1 MIDSTGLKITGDGE
15 WHSKKHKKS
24 KGRRKWRKLHI
35 GVDGQGY
42 IVASEL
48 TTSDESDP
56 SMVPTLL
63 AQIPTEISQF
73 IADGAYDTQNVYGAG
88 ESEGESTCCVS
99 AVAV

>member
-1 MIDSTGLKITGDGE
+1 MIDVTGLKITGDGE

-35 GVDGQGY
+35 GVDAQGY

-56 SMVPTLL
+56 SMAPTLL
-63 AQIPTEISQF
+63 AQIPTERSQL
-73 IADGAYDTQNVYGAG
+73 IA
-88 ESEGESTCCVS
+88 E
-99 AVAV
+99 